1 VTAEIRRL
9 WRRDELGLLDRLIQ
23 VSFGA
28 APPTRLLAPLALDQ
42 LLLSRPPPAEP
53 APRMD

>member
-1 VTAEIRRL
+1 
-9 WRRDELGLLDRLIQ
+9 LIQ